1 VVTLVWAFAALWAG
15 IFLTVW
21 LAPKWN
27 HPINPLAW
35 VLTFSREKRDTE
47 VYWILSIHWPRKPG
61 ASNA

>member
-1 VVTLVWAFAALWAG
+1 VLTLVWAFAALWAG

-35 VLTFSREKRDTE
+35 VLTFSIVKLEDGR
-47 VYWILSIHWPRKPG
+47 YWRLEIHWPKKPG
-61 ASNA
+61 